1 MVLTRQQQ
9 LYTYLSGIFVAA
21 LLVGDLTGG
30 KAFGVDVHVFGLHY
44 KQPVS
49 VGLFAFPI
57 TFLLTDIVNEFYGTK
72 GARFL
77 TLLGMWMAVF
87 AFIVLNVSQLPAADP
102 NSYYTDAE
110 FNKVFGVGGKLFVA
124 SIIAYLCGQFLDI
137 HVFAFWKTLTQSRH
151 LWLRA
156 TGSTIA
162 SQVVDTFVIN
172 WLFWYVFP
180 SVGNAQPR
188 PLGWVTSKSVGEY
201 LIKLVIAVGLTPAV
215 YALHEMV
222 VHRLGIQPH
231 PHGPVPAAPAPVAP
245 HAPSGEP
252 L

>member
-21 LLVGDLTGG
+21 LLLGDLTGG
-30 KAFGVDVHVFGLHY
+30 KAFSVDMHWLGVRYH
-44 KQPVS
+44 QPVS
-49 VGLFAFPI
+49 VGLFVFPI

-137 HVFAFWKTLTQSRH
+137 HVFAFWKSLTQSRH

-172 WLFWYVFP
+172 YLFWYVFP

-201 LIKLVIAVGLTPAV
+201 LIKLLIAVGLTPAV
-215 YALHEMV
+215 YAMHEFIV
-222 VHRLGIQPH
+222 RKLGIEPH
-231 PHGPVPAAPAPVAP
+231 PHGPAAEPESVAS
-245 HAPSGEP
+245 HAPSGGP
-252 L
+252 G

>member
-9 LYTYLSGIFVAA
+9 LYTYLSAIFVAA
-21 LLVGDLTGG
+21 LVLGDLTGG
-30 KAFGVDVHVFGLHY
+30 KAFSVSFHALGLSY
-44 KQPVS
+44 RQPIS
-49 VGLFAFPI
+49 VGLFSFPV
-57 TFLLTDIVNEFYGTK
+57 TFLLTDTVNEFYGTR

-87 AFIVLNVSQLPAADP
+87 SFVVLNLTQLPAADP
-102 NSYYTDAE
+102 NSYFTDAE

-137 HVFAFWKTLTQSRH
+137 HVFAFAKALTESRH

-156 TGSTIA
+156 TGSTIV

-172 WLFWYVFP
+172 YLFWYVFP

-201 LIKLVIAVGLTPAV
+201 LIKLLVAVGLTPAV
-215 YALHEMV
+215 YALHELV
-222 VHRLGIQPH
+222 VRRLGIQPH
-231 PHGPVPAAPAPVAP
+231 PHRGQSVRS
-245 HAPSGEP
+245 HAPSGG
-252 L
+252 LG

>member
-9 LYTYLSGIFVAA
+9 LYTYLSVVFAAA
-21 LLVGDLTGG
+21 LLIGDLTGG
-30 KAFGVDVHVFGLHY
+30 KAFAIDVRLFGGHY
-44 KQPVS
+44 HQPVS

-87 AFIVLNVSQLPAADP
+87 SFVVLNLSQLPTADP

-110 FNKVFGVGGKLFVA
+110 FNKVFGVGGKLFIA

-137 HVFAFWKTLTQSRH
+137 HVFQFWKALTQSKH

-156 TGSTIA
+156 TGSTI
-162 SQVVDTFVIN
+162 
-172 WLFWYVFP
+172 
-180 SVGNAQPR
+180 
-188 PLGWVTSKSVGEY
+188 
-201 LIKLVIAVGLTPAV
+201 
-215 YALHEMV
+215 
-222 VHRLGIQPH
+222 
-231 PHGPVPAAPAPVAP
+231 
-245 HAPSGEP
+245 
-252 L
+252 